1 MTSTDPA
8 PGDRTTD
15 QGPPP
20 PAEEPPGASGGA
32 LLVTVSG
39 VDRPGIAA
47 DLFGVLA
54 GCGARVVDVEQITIL
69 GRLLLA
75 VVVTDADPAAV
86 ARCVVP
92 VGPRWSVVVEVTPV
106 ASPDAA
112 PAGPG
117 RGVPDAATP
126 DAAPAGPGTGVA
138 APPGDGASGTSVPA
152 GPGAPDAG
160 PTPVP
165 GGEGRQLVTVLA
177 TRLPAS
183 SLAPVFAAITGA
195 GATVERIVRLAHT
208 PVFSYEL
215 LVRGGTAEDLRRG
228 LSAAAAD
235 LGLDVAVQRAGLH
248 RRARHLIVLDV
259 DSTLVQGEV
268 VDLLAE
274 RAGCADEVAAIT
286 AAAMAGEL
294 DFEQSL
300 RRRVALLAGLP
311 ATVLDEVRRSLVL
324 TPGARTLVRT
334 LSRLGYETAVVSGGF
349 TQVIEP
355 VAAELG
361 IGRVAANVL
370 EVVDDRLTGGLV
382 GPVVDRAGKAA
393 ALRRF
398 AAEAGI
404 PLARTVAVGDGAN
417 DVDMLT
423 VAGLGIAF
431 NAKAVVRNVADAAV
445 NVPYLDTILYLLGVP
460 RSEVEAA
467 DAGER
472 PD

>member
-1 MTSTDPA
+1 M
-8 PGDRTTD
+8 
-15 QGPPP
+15 
-20 PAEEPPGASGGA
+20 
-32 LLVTVSG
+32 LVTVSG

-47 DLFGVLA
+47 DLFAALA
-54 GCGARVVDVEQITIL
+54 GCGARVADVEQITIL

-75 VVVTDADPAAV
+75 VVVTGADAGAV
-86 ARCVVP
+86 APCVLP
-92 VGPRWSVVVEVTPV
+92 VGDRWSVTVEVAPV
-106 ASPDAA
+106 EPPAIAA
-112 PAGPG
+112 PAAAGAST
-117 RGVPDAATP
+117 RPDRTPPATP
-126 DAAPAGPGTGVA
+126 PAAAAPA
-138 APPGDGASGTSVPA
+138 APTA
-152 GPGAPDAG
+152 
-160 PTPVP
+160 
-165 GGEGRQLVTVLA
+165 GGERQLVTVLA
-177 TRLPAS
+177 VDLPAGA
-183 SLAPVFAAITGA
+183 LAPVFAAITAA

-208 PVFSYEL
+208 PVYSYEL
-215 LVRGGTAEDLRRG
+215 LVRGGPSAELRRN

-235 LGLDVAVQRAGLH
+235 LQLDVAVQPAGLH

-274 RAGCADEVAAIT
+274 RAGCAGEVAAIT

-294 DFEQSL
+294 DFEQAL

-311 ATVLDEVRRSLVL
+311 ETTLADVRQALVL
-324 TPGARTLVRT
+324 TPGARTLIRT
-334 LSRLGYETAVVSGGF
+334 LHRLGYETAVVSGGF

-370 EVVDDRLTGGLV
+370 EVADGRLTGNLV

-398 AAEAGI
+398 ATDAGV

-423 VAGLGIAF
+423 AAGLGIAF
-431 NAKAVVRNVADAAV
+431 NAKAVVRSVADAAV

-460 RSEVEAA
+460 RSEIEAA
-467 DAGER
+467 DAGD
-472 PD
+472 PAGAGDQAGDTGSGSLIS